1 MLIKRFA
8 YYFRLSYWGTIY
20 LDFLDTMPV
29 FFFVVVVVFFFG
41 LFVCFLEV
49 SYMPLILF
57 GCGLVLV
64 LFGHVG

>member
-20 LDFLDTMPV
+20 LDFLDTMPG
-29 FFFVVVVVFFFG
+29 FF
-41 LFVCFLEV
+41 LFVCFLDV

>member
-20 LDFLDTMPV
+20 LDFLDTMPGI
-29 FFFVVVVVFFFG
+29 F
-41 LFVCFLEV
+41 FVCFLEV

-57 GCGLVLV
+57 GCGLALV